1 MIQHAWAL
9 AAKDLRMYFR
19 DRMGLVSSL
28 LVPIALVTVFGWIMA
43 YAFGGGTGMPKVKVW
58 IVDEDKS
65 ERSQQFE
72 KTLRASSMLECL
84 PREGEGPI
92 SRDELKQM
100 VIDGDAHHG
109 LVIPDGFGA
118 HDKST
123 VPDLDMLRDPGRGME
138 DRILQFSLVQ
148 ALLGS
153 GDDALWKQSLQ
164 RWIKSEGATDKELQ
178 QFTQVYDTVETTIR
192 TGVALLSE
200 NGLGDTQ
207 PSEAV
212 QSDSNPAIVPSDRTP
227 EPKTP
232 QRNLQMDDML
242 SVLDKALPVKHI
254 DIEPPARPKR
264 VTYQQAQSISGVTVM
279 MMMFSLT
286 NAGALLLAERERG
299 TLKRLLAL
307 PMQRESILLGKFFYV
322 IVAGLIQMVVLMIYG
337 ELMFKVGLFRDPVTL
352 VVLILTWVATAGS
365 FGMAIA
371 TLSRTAK
378 QGDGLATIIILVM
391 AALGGCWFPVQ
402 MMSLPLPLE
411 IASKSTLTYWAMEGF
426 QGMLW
431 NGLGFTDTKILKA
444 LGVQWIWTILLSTLS
459 WFAFRRNYLS

>member
-92 SRDELKQM
+92 SRDELRQK
-100 VIDGDAHHG
+100 VVDGDAHHG
-109 LVIPDGFGA
+109 LVIPAGFGA

-123 VPDLDMLRDPGRGME
+123 VPDLDMLRDPGRAME

-153 GDDALWKQSLQ
+153 GDDTLWKQSLQ
-164 RWIKSEGATDKELQ
+164 RWVKSEGATDKELQ
-178 QFTQVYDTVETTIR
+178 QFSQVYDTVESTIR
-192 TGVALLSE
+192 TGVALMSE
-200 NGLGDTQ
+200 NGLGDTKPPA
-207 PSEAV
+207 PSESTQDAT
-212 QSDSNPAIVPSDRTP
+212 QVPP
-227 EPKTP
+227 MP

-242 SVLDKALPVKHI
+242 AVLDKALPVKHI

-322 IVAGLIQMVVLMIYG
+322 IVAGLIQMVVLMLYG

-352 VVLILTWVATAGS
+352 VILILTWVATAGS

-402 MMSLPLPLE
+402 MMTLPLPLE

-431 NGLGFTDTKILKA
+431 NGLSFTDTKILKA

>member
-65 ERSQQFE
+65 DRSQQFE

-109 LVIPDGFGA
+109 LVIPAGFGT

-123 VPDLDMLRDPGRGME
+123 VPDLDMLRDPGRAME

-153 GDDALWKQSLQ
+153 GDDTLWKQSLQ
-164 RWIKSEGATDKELQ
+164 RWVKSEGATDKELQ
-178 QFTQVYDTVETTIR
+178 QFSEVYDTVESTIR
-192 TGVALLSE
+192 TGVSLLSE
-200 NGLGDTQ
+200 NGLGENGSRDTAPAVAPSDPTQ
-207 PSEAV
+207 PAAPQ
-212 QSDSNPAIVPSDRTP
+212 QSLN
-227 EPKTP
+227 
-232 QRNLQMDDML
+232 MDDML
-242 SVLDKALPVKHI
+242 AVLDKALPVKHI

-352 VVLILTWVATAGS
+352 VILILTWVATAGS

-402 MMSLPLPLE
+402 MMTLPLPLE

-431 NGLGFTDTKILKA
+431 NGLSFTDTKILKA
-444 LGVQWIWTILLSTLS
+444 LGVQWIWTILLSTVS
-459 WFAFRRNYLS
+459 WFAFRINYLS